1 MQYLTWINIKD
12 FEFQDLLDPE
22 SNLYDVEFKII
33 DENSQE
39 LGTVRSHK
47 FLLSLLSPVL
57 KKMFMSRDE
66 GSIVV
71 EITGSSFIS
80 FQTLIQY
87 LYTGDESVITGQLNH
102 RSLVSRYFQL
112 LMICLIFMFRYTL
125 YWWSYWSLCSDVS
138 SIDDMF
144 DLYVQIYPLFM
155 ILLIFMFRWIL
166 YWWYVWSLCSDVSS
180 IHDLFDHNI

>member
-1 MQYLTWINIKD
+1 MINIKD
-12 FEFQDLLDPE
+12 FDFQDLRDPA
-22 SNLYDVEFKII
+22 SNLYDVEFKIV

-57 KKMFMSRDE
+57 KKMFMSREE

-80 FQTLIQY
+80 FQTLIQF

-102 RSLVSRYFQL
+102 PSLVSRPPSSSFPSLVSRPAY
-112 LMICLIFMFRYTL
+112 CLEIYHI
-125 YWWSYWSLCSDVS
+125 LC
-138 SIDDMF
+138 
-144 DLYVQIYPLFM
+144 
-155 ILLIFMFRWIL
+155 
-166 YWWYVWSLCSDVSS
+166 
-180 IHDLFDHNI
+180 